1 MEKCFLRIQI
11 LPININ
17 EIKVQLKYHN
27 FKIFS
32 TYSQFTMNS
41 NESNHCNSG
50 SFNRTEVDKRASEI
64 MLEVDNKNHSSSD
77 PSNENTQSLPA
88 TLSAEDNRAK

>member
-32 TYSQFTMNS
+32 TYCISIYYEF
-41 NESNHCNSG
+41 
-50 SFNRTEVDKRASEI
+50 KRKFQCLTLLGASEI